1 MSYLELGPII
11 FGGNPGILQYL
22 RQHRLLSSSEDCDKC
37 STAQNTVNMV
47 ERPRASLSD
56 GVTWRCPQCHA
67 MKSIRTGSFF
77 SKSRLS
83 LMKWLLMIMF
93 WAKEYPVTQA
103 AEDAEIGEDTAI
115 NIYQWLRE
123 VCSTALIQMPCVL
136 GGPQKVVQ
144 IDESLFKHKP
154 KVIQ

>member
-22 RQHRLLSSSEDCDKC
+22 RQHRLLSSSKDCDKC

-47 ERPRASLSD
+47 ERPCASLSD
-56 GVTWRCPQCHA
+56 GVTRRCPQCHT

-93 WAKEYPVTQA
+93 WVKEYPVTQA

-115 NIYQWLRE
+115 NIYQWY
-123 VCSTALIQMPCVL
+123 ALLP
-136 GGPQKVVQ
+136 
-144 IDESLFKHKP
+144 
-154 KVIQ
+154 